1 MKNWQD
7 RSLGRRLMAS
17 RVVQAFFFSLF
28 ILVGSRVAGLYQSER
43 TVVKEELALK
53 RELATLFAH
62 RDELTAE
69 IAALGTERGVEEE
82 IRERYGVVKEGEKV
96 INLVGEMA
104 TTTVESEPN
113 SWWQRIWQEL
123 WE

>member
-1 MKNWQD
+1 
-7 RSLGRRLMAS
+7 MAS
-17 RVVQAFFFSLF
+17 RVTQALGLIIF
-28 ILVGSRVAGLYQSER
+28 ILVGSRVVILYQSER
-43 TVVKEELALK
+43 AVAKDELALEQ
-53 RELATLFAH
+53 ELDSLLAH
-62 RDELTAE
+62 RDEITAE

-113 SWWQRIWQEL
+113 SWWQKIINWLE
-123 WE
+123 